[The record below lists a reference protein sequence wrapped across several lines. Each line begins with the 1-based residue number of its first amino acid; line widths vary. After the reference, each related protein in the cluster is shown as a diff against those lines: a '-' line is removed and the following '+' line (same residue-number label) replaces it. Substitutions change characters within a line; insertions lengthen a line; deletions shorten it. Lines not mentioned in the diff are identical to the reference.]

1 MCVWREREFDF
12 VGYLVFSDLEYQ
24 VVVTSCESTH
34 ARTRTHARTH
44 GKCIHTHRYVMA
56 YGSMSR
62 HVIDNSNNSRG

>member
-1 MCVWREREFDF
+1 MYVCVCVWREREFDF

-34 ARTRTHARTH
+34 ARTH
-44 GKCIHTHRYVMA
+44 GKCIHTHPYVMA

-62 HVIDNSNNSRG
+62 RVIDNSNNSRG